1 MTGELEDNW
10 PSSAVVLVP
19 DSLTDS
25 RGNVTQLLEQFSA
38 GSQDALSALLPLVYD
53 ELRRLA
59 SYYLRRERGNHTL
72 QPTALVHEAY
82 LRLVNQRAVH
92 WQNRSHFFGVAAQA
106 MRRILV
112 DYARAHAAG
121 KRGGGQDAVALD
133 EGSAFVLSPSVDL
146 IALNTALDR
155 LAELDPQ
162 QVRVVEL
169 RFFVGFSVEETA
181 EILDISPATV
191 KREWAMARAW
201 LHREMHL

>member
-1 MTGELEDNW
+1 M
-10 PSSAVVLVP
+10 S
-19 DSLTDS
+19 DSLPDS

-38 GSQDALSALLPLVYD
+38 GSPDALSALLPLVYD

-112 DYARAHAAG
+112 DYARAHAAT
-121 KRGGGQDAVALD
+121 KRGSGQDAVALD
-133 EGSAFVLSPSVDL
+133 EASAFVLSPSVDL
-146 IALNTALDR
+146 LALNTALDR

-181 EILDISPATV
+181 DILEISPATV

-201 LHREMHL
+201 LHREMQL